1 MSTSTAQSI
10 FGRWSLAS
18 VDNKPA
24 ADILR
29 IGASADGIETALV
42 DDSRIPVQISD
53 IRPGGKYY
61 SIVKLQ
67 IKFEKQLSSDNRW
80 AQGTGWLIASDLV
93 ITAGHCTYDHT
104 YNFGKAVKIRAYI
117 GYNGKHVT
125 PINYNPTAAAFKDW
139 KLGVVGYPDDK
150 TLDDEPGAQMYEMF
164 KETTCDL
171 SKTSLNMLE
180 HTISFGPGQSGS
192 PVLIDGQ
199 NMSIGTNV
207 YGLGTSNSASVI
219 RGEYGNYYKSMVD
232 ALSSTEAPVTTR
244 NGVEYIKT
252 TQPEDAITN
261 EPAGDEESFWG
272 CVNNVVNIGAKSTSL
287 SVIGKLT
294 SGKTEDAFDDKL
306 GPPALTTADYKYHAS
321 RAILGEAALQTFLKM
336 GPRQTHKYDMISK
349 MQARYKK
356 AHYLVPHV
364 ATLIAPAVTEP
375 ALRIAVDSQASDN
388 APKTYP
394 TMPPTEDAFD
404 SPIQPFVDG
413 LMKSVHNQEE
423 QEDFFGF
430 LSGIAKTA
438 ANVVSTDAPIISA
451 VGSIADAI
459 GGGAE
464 DSFEPD
470 SGDLALHVEVLCHRA
485 LLGDAALY
493 ALMTVPTKDIQEERF
508 FGDLIDTVKNIGST
522 VIKVAPTVI
531 KTITPIV
538 QNLGNHQVTDL
549 GGEDSRPMIP
559 SLLAP
564 SGSASGI
571 HEAASQT
578 QRQSKATRL
587 STEILISTHRWLSR
601 HVLRQE
607 KNPDPGGQPNR
618 SDQAK
623 TADDYWAEADKILN
637 SLTNILEE
645 RPTAGDPSKRV
656 DTAFGG

>member
-24 ADILR
+24 ANILL
-29 IGASADGIETALV
+29 IGAAAEGIETALV
-42 DDSRIPVQISD
+42 DDSRIPVRISD
-53 IRPGGKYY
+53 IGTGGKYY

-67 IKFEKQLSSDNRW
+67 IKFEKQVSSDTRW
-80 AQGTGWLIASDLV
+80 AQGTGWLISNDLI

-117 GYNGKHVT
+117 GYNGKESIGKPGVQFRQGRKIVT
-125 PINYNPTAAAFKDW
+125 PMEWTTSDINRANDVSLILLDTPFNSVAPINYNPTAAAFKDW
-139 KLGVVGYPDDK
+139 KLGVVGYPDDR

-180 HTISFGPGQSGS
+180 YTISFGPGQSGS

-199 NMSIGTNV
+199 NTSIGTNV
-207 YGLGTSNSASVI
+207 YGLGTRNLASVI
-219 RGEYGNYYKSMVD
+219 RGEYGNYYKSMLD

-252 TQPEDAITN
+252 TQPEDPITK
-261 EPAGDEESFWG
+261 EPAGDEESFRG
-272 CVNNVVNIGAKSTSL
+272 CLNNVVNIGAKIDSTVLQVGTPFLGPIGAPVTAVVGTAL

-294 SGKTEDAFDDKL
+294 SSNTEVAFDDKL
-306 GPPALTTADYKYHAS
+306 GPPAPTTADYKYHAS

-349 MQARYKK
+349 MQARYKE
-356 AHYLVPHV
+356 ARYLVPKV
-364 ATLIAPAVTEP
+364 AKLITPAITEP
-375 ALRIAVDSQASDN
+375 ALRIAVDSQAGDN
-388 APKTYP
+388 VSKTYP
-394 TMPPTEDAFD
+394 TMPSTEDAHD
-404 SPIQPFVDG
+404 CPVPPFFDG
-413 LMKSVHNQEE
+413 LSRSALNQGE

-470 SGDLALHVEVLCHRA
+470 SDDLAPHVEVLCQRA

-493 ALMTVPTKDIQEERF
+493 ALMSVPTKDIQEEGF
-508 FGDLIDTVKNIGST
+508 FGDLVNTVKNIGST

-538 QNLGNHQVTDL
+538 QNLG
-549 GGEDSRPMIP
+549 
-559 SLLAP
+559 
-564 SGSASGI
+564 
-571 HEAASQT
+571 
-578 QRQSKATRL
+578 
-587 STEILISTHRWLSR
+587 SR
-601 HVLRQE
+601 H
-607 KNPDPGGQPNR
+607 
-618 SDQAK
+618 S
-623 TADDYWAEADKILN
+623 
-637 SLTNILEE
+637 
-645 RPTAGDPSKRV
+645 
-656 DTAFGG
+656 